1 MKHYS
6 NLANYNSHTNHDLQ
20 IASELE
26 YAQVE
31 RLEGPDSILKRIA
44 DRQVETTVIGD
55 LLGWT
60 FIRGWRYWVVTGPG
74 LDFPIAME
82 LWKQHGGYV
91 RTNGD
96 AGGPSPWELNH
107 GFATTAYHVDTDD
120 GLKALADCIKATHE
134 AAKVVASQYDK

>member
-1 MKHYS
+1 MKRYS

-44 DRQVETTVIGD
+44 DREVETTVIGE

-60 FIRGWRYWVVTGPG
+60 FVRAWRYWVSQVQVWT
-74 LDFPIAME
+74 F
-82 LWKQHGGYV
+82 
-91 RTNGD
+91 
-96 AGGPSPWELNH
+96 PSP
-107 GFATTAYHVDTDD
+107 
-120 GLKALADCIKATHE
+120 
-134 AAKVVASQYDK
+134 